1 MTPVGVGAPG
11 WRKPAT
17 RKGHRQSGADGK
29 TGDDGFVTI
38 ALAGFVLVLVFVA
51 VVVTA
56 LGAVAVARHRAAAS
70 ADLAALAAA
79 AHVLDGGACPAARV
93 VAQAQGA
100 ELDACLV
107 EGLDVAVVVS
117 VRPAG
122 RLGELGAARAR
133 ARAGPDTL
141 GAAATN

>member
-1 MTPVGVGAPG
+1 MTPATVVAPVQ
-11 WRKPAT
+11 RAPAPCN
-17 RKGHRQSGADGK
+17 GHRRPDGTAD
-29 TGDDGFVTI
+29 DDGFVTI
-38 ALAGFVLVLVFVA
+38 VLVGFVLVLVSLA

-79 AHVLDGGACPAARV
+79 VHVLDGGACGAARV

-100 ELDACLV
+100 ELEACRV
-107 EGLDVAVVVS
+107 DGLDVEVVVS
-117 VRPAG
+117 VRPPG

-133 ARAGPDTL
+133 ARAGPDTS
-141 GAAATN
+141 GPAAPT